1 MKTAVNTCDFRFTLT
16 LLGLWVS
23 PVEIGISVVAI
34 AITCGIHDAIGL
46 CFGVLRAK
54 QAAKF
59 ISHCGFETYI
69 IRTNPMQ
76 IKIYTICRV

>member
-23 PVEIGISVVAI
+23 PVEIGISMVAI

-54 QAAKF
+54 QAAKLCP
-59 ISHCGFETYI
+59 IVALRCI
-69 IRTNPMQ
+69 
-76 IKIYTICRV
+76 